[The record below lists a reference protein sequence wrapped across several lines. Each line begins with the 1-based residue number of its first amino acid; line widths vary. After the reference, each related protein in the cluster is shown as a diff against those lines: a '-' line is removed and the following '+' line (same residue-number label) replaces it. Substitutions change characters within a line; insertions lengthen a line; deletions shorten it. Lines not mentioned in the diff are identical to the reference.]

1 MLLTPQGCGGGGI
14 FSKIDGGSAPSS
26 GVASPLAPQRIST
39 TVASRPAWPSLQ
51 QQADPGEEQGCM
63 LVPHAWPCYG
73 CNIVPGRASLDGVT
87 EGRGMS
93 RQRLIAYRRVS
104 TARQG
109 VSGLGLEA
117 QDAAVASYA
126 QAAGGVIL
134 RAYTEVETG
143 KRNDRPELGKALA
156 DCKRSRAVLVLAKLD
171 RLARNAR
178 FLLTLIESGV
188 DVAFCDLPSVPP
200 GAVGKFLLTQMA
212 AVAELEAGLISERTK
227 AALAA
232 YKARGGLLG
241 AARPGAHR
249 LKGGANPKA
258 AKRAGEVSR
267 ANAAAAYADL
277 APLLSEM
284 RAEGLSLRRIAGRLN
299 EEGHT
304 TRRGKAWNAMQVR
317 RCLI

>member
-1 MLLTPQGCGGGGI
+1 
-14 FSKIDGGSAPSS
+14 
-26 GVASPLAPQRIST
+26 
-39 TVASRPAWPSLQ
+39 
-51 QQADPGEEQGCM
+51 
-63 LVPHAWPCYG
+63 
-73 CNIVPGRASLDGVT
+73 
-87 EGRGMS
+87 MS
-93 RQRLIAYRRVS
+93 HKHLIAYRRVS

-126 QAAGGVIL
+126 QSSGAMLL
-134 RAYTEVETG
+134 RAYSEVETG
-143 KRNDRPELGKALA
+143 KRADRPELAKALA
-156 DCKRSRAVLVLAKLD
+156 DCKRSRATLVIAKLD

-232 YKARGGLLG
+232 YKARGGRLG

-249 LKGGANPKA
+249 LTGGANDKA
-258 AKRAGEVSR
+258 ARRAGEVSA
-267 ANAAAAYADL
+267 ANAQAAYADL
-277 APLLSEM
+277 ASDIAGM
-284 RAEGLSLRRIAGRLN
+284 RAEGLSLRQIAGRLN
-299 EEGHT
+299 AEGHT
-304 TRRGKAWNAMQVR
+304 TRRGRAWNAVQVQR
-317 RCLI
+317 VLGLYKYNNIC

>member
-1 MLLTPQGCGGGGI
+1 M
-14 FSKIDGGSAPSS
+14 
-26 GVASPLAPQRIST
+26 
-39 TVASRPAWPSLQ
+39 SRP
-51 QQADPGEEQGCM
+51 
-63 LVPHAWPCYG
+63 
-73 CNIVPGRASLDGVT
+73 
-87 EGRGMS
+87 
-93 RQRLIAYRRVS
+93 RLIVYRRVS

-117 QDAAVASYA
+117 QDAAIASYA
-126 QAAGGVIL
+126 QAATATLL

-143 KRNDRPELGKALA
+143 KRADRPELAKALA
-156 DCKRSRAVLVLAKLD
+156 DCKRSKAVLVIAKLD

-178 FLLTLIESGV
+178 FLLALIESGV

-249 LKGGANPKA
+249 LKGGANPEA
-258 AKRAGEVSR
+258 ARRAGEVSK
-267 ANAAAAYADL
+267 ANAVAAYADL
-277 APLLSEM
+277 KPWLAEL
-284 RAEGLSLRRIAGRLN
+284 RAEGLSLRQIASRLN
-299 EEGHT
+299 AEGHT
-304 TRRGKAWNAMQVR
+304 TRRGKAWNPVQVQR
-317 RCLI
+317 MLEL